1 MDDLKKIRKLLD
13 EALTY
18 ERYDEGMDL
27 ARRGLKLARTKEILC
42 EIEYFRGEIAL
53 IEERPKEAIGHF
65 DRAIGFNPRDSESY
79 NDKALCLAELGLDE
93 EAIKWF
99 DRGIEIDPRY
109 ATLYHNKG
117 WILNKVGRHEEAI
130 RCFREALELDPESV
144 VTNASLAD
152 SLAKLGDYE
161 ASSNFYRRALELLGA
176 RDREIERGLRRRLNS
191 VKKKINEHTTYGTE

>member
-18 ERYDEGMDL
+18 ERYDEGRDL
-27 ARRGLKLARTKEILC
+27 ARRGLKLARTKEVLY

-53 IEERPKEAIGHF
+53 IEESFQEAIEHF
-65 DRAIGFNPRDSESY
+65 DRAIRFNPKDSESY

-99 DRGIEIDPRY
+99 DRAIEIDPRY

-117 WILNKVGRHEEAI
+117 WVLNETGRHEEAI
-130 RCFREALELDPESV
+130 RCFRKALELDPESV
-144 VTNASLAD
+144 VANASIAD
-152 SLAKLGDYE
+152 SLVKLGDYE
-161 ASSNFYRRALELLGA
+161 ASSNFYQKALELLGGKVGKEK
-176 RDREIERGLRRRLNS
+176 D
-191 VKKKINEHTTYGTE
+191 K